1 MFRIAHAGG
10 GGGAA
15 QDVLL
20 LAALDSLIKFA
31 SSARGAAER
40 QLYSLLAHVLT
51 AQGSEESRRL
61 AARSHQTHNRLA
73 HQNPP
78 PPQPPLPSTCTSL
91 LRRRERL
98 RVAQSRNTH
107 HAEAGEHEEERGQGA
122 SGVAEYEYEYESGW
136 QHASLAL
143 PQPLAPSSHSS
154 SYAASPAAGV
164 SAGVGEGRKGERT
177 GERLLVCQ
185 PTFGLGNRINALMMC
200 QARYRPPPTY
210 VPLRLL
216 VYEG

>member
-1 MFRIAHAGG
+1 M
-10 GGGAA
+10 
-15 QDVLL
+15 LL
-20 LAALDSLIKFA
+20 LAALDSLLKFA

-61 AARSHQTHNRLA
+61 AARSHRTHNRLA

-91 LRRRERL
+91 PRRRERL

-107 HAEAGEHEEERGQGA
+107 HAEAAEHEEERGQGA
-122 SGVAEYEYEYESGW
+122 SGGAEWEYQYEYESRW
-136 QHASLAL
+136 QHASLPL

-154 SYAASPAAGV
+154 SHAASPVAGV
-164 SAGVGEGRKGERT
+164 SAGVGEGRKRERKR
-177 GERLLVCQ
+177 ERMLVCQ

-210 VPLRLL
+210 APLSLL